1 MGCVA
6 GARINQPETP
16 WVPKRCNIPLPI
28 QIWAQTHRKTWKC
41 AFQIV
46 WGKIILLNRVES
58 ILARHLLL
66 TRSANT
72 IRTNKKM
79 KNDIITDKAITA
91 AMQAIEDDLRKN
103 SCGYAKMVIIRN
115 SLVANLRQS
124 LDWNLDWPVF
134 RGRIPP
140 FQKFFLGPHHPKSTR
155 LDCMCTYQEGRRSSG

>member
-1 MGCVA
+1 M
-6 GARINQPETP
+6 
-16 WVPKRCNIPLPI
+16 
-28 QIWAQTHRKTWKC
+28 
-41 AFQIV
+41 
-46 WGKIILLNRVES
+46 NRVES

-91 AMQAIEDDLRKN
+91 AMQVIEDDLRKN

-124 LDWNLDWPVF
+124 LNQNL
-134 RGRIPP
+134 G
-140 FQKFFLGPHHPKSTR
+140 
-155 LDCMCTYQEGRRSSG
+155 

>member
-1 MGCVA
+1 M
-6 GARINQPETP
+6 N
-16 WVPKRCNIPLPI
+16 K
-28 QIWAQTHRKTWKC
+28 
-41 AFQIV
+41 
-46 WGKIILLNRVES
+46 VES

-91 AMQAIEDDLRKN
+91 AMQVIEDDLRKN

-124 LDWNLDWPVF
+124 LNQNL
-134 RGRIPP
+134 G
-140 FQKFFLGPHHPKSTR
+140 
-155 LDCMCTYQEGRRSSG
+155 